1 MSIRNIYIFNYLQ
14 RIINALGGVSVIFL
28 ISMLYSLPDSDK
40 FYSVFSLLGL
50 IAFYEFGYATLIVQ
64 RISYY
69 SIDENAG
76 KIGTASDIKH
86 YGNIITLFSLLV
98 LLSFPF
104 ISNLFVDNVSI
115 EFLALL
121 GLLLAI
127 NLKFTMSINI
137 LEGLGYLEKVAKI
150 RLVQAVVSY
159 ISMIIFLLLGFGYES
174 VAYQLLIQILV
185 IAPLYF
191 YLSDKLGLLSLF
203 LPRNIFKWPDKNIII
218 RDLKYSYQLYLTSIS
233 TIFSNQIWV
242 LALSAIGISNLSKYA
257 ISFQIIAAC
266 AGFSL
271 TPIASR
277 LSHLAKTMHL
287 GDNEANKRLIKKILK
302 DIVIVTIVSMVGLL
316 MIYLY
321 AHNYYQERVL
331 NFHAALTM
339 ILSLPIIILVN
350 VIGFIVQSKGKRDML
365 VVSLVKIIVPL
376 GMFFMLDKNAQE
388 LTISAYYLSFNI
400 ISFFIAIVYFF
411 KEYK

>member
-203 LPRNIFKWPDKNIII
+203 LPRNIFKWPDMNIII

-316 MIYLY
+316 TIYLY